1 MPHFSWVP
9 AQFIVFLRKYDGNDW
24 QSLVY
29 KTASAQLREKAMKIQ
44 TMVLD
49 EVSMIGMEL
58 FSFIDKRLRFL
69 RKNNAHFGGIQAV
82 IITGDFFQMSAIA
95 STPLYINPD
104 KVQDESNREAALLF
118 RSFKFVQFKEN
129 CRQVQ
134 DDEFNDVLWALRTR
148 NIKPSHIDF
157 LKSRFEGRVSE
168 TERQNFR
175 LSPRIFPTRALVKAY
190 NNYSLIQQGKPVL
203 KIVPVVFPKN
213 ARVENEYTLFLSD
226 NVNVVLLD
234 NVCVQLGL
242 TNGSEGIFYKALYRK
257 NYKSTSLPVVVLI
270 YFPHYKGPC
279 VYARNS
285 TLPLVPIAPT
295 TNSEYVKSENGKF
308 TIKQFGI
315 CIRDAYTAHKC
326 QGKTLNTGVICSGN
340 RDYFFNEFYKIH

>member
-1 MPHFSWVP
+1 MSDSMLERRSLQYDKSAGLGEFHLPL
-9 AQFIVFLRKYDGNDW
+9 QFYSSFIK
-24 QSLVY
+24 
-29 KTASAQLREKAMKIQ
+29 KQLREKAMKIQ

-82 IITGDFFQMSAIA
+82 IIT
-95 STPLYINPD
+95 
-104 KVQDESNREAALLF
+104 
-118 RSFKFVQFKEN
+118 EN

-213 ARVENEYTLFLSD
+213 AR
-226 NVNVVLLD
+226 
-234 NVCVQLGL
+234 LGL

-295 TNSEYVKSENGKF
+295 TNSEFRKSADFLLANDLTLERLTTNLGFKNQHTQLLTEMDAINCGENM
-308 TIKQFGI
+308 
-315 CIRDAYTAHKC
+315 
-326 QGKTLNTGVICSGN
+326 
-340 RDYFFNEFYKIH
+340 IHHDSAGDELIFPLEL